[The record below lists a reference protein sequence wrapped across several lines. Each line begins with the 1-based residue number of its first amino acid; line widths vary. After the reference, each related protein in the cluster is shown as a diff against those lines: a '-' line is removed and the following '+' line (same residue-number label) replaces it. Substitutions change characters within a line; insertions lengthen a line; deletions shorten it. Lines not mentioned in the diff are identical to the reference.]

1 MFATEGVDDQLTKL
15 NNTSKVLDS
24 LLAEIDK
31 IRSDAMK
38 EIMKDKKETT
48 EDTK

>member
-1 MFATEGVDDQLTKL
+1 MFATESIDDQLTKL
-15 NNTSKVLDS
+15 KNTSKVLDN
-24 LLAEIDK
+24 LLAEINK

-38 EIMKDKKETT
+38 EIMKDKKEIT